1 MKLEFD
7 SVEEMINFLRSQG
20 YIVGKNWGE
29 ITPWNPYPPYHPM
42 PTYPYP
48 PITVGDT
55 TKSTTPKVYM

>member
-7 SVEEMINFLRSQG
+7 SIEEMINFLRSQG

-29 ITPWNPYPPYHPM
+29 ITPWNPLPPYHPM

-48 PITVGDT
+48 PITVGDRT
-55 TKSTTPKVYM
+55 VEITPKVYM

>member
-7 SVEEMINFLRSQG
+7 SIEEMINFLRSQG

-29 ITPWNPYPPYHPM
+29 ITPWNPLQPYHPI

-48 PITVGDT
+48 PITIGDT
-55 TKSTTPKVYM
+55 TVEITPKVYM

>member
-7 SVEEMINFLRSQG
+7 SIEEMINFLRSQG

-29 ITPWNPYPPYHPM
+29 ITPWNPHPLYPPI

-55 TKSTTPKVYM
+55 TENTTPKVYM

>member
-7 SVEEMINFLRSQG
+7 SIEEMVNFLRSQG

-29 ITPWNPYPPYHPM
+29 ITPWNPLSPYHPM

-55 TKSTTPKVYM
+55 TKSTIPKVYM